1 MNSKLFLGIIL
12 IFALISSILFTVVE
26 GACNYEDG
34 GGISGSD
41 GGSDNPLA
49 VGTKGAPVTGRT
61 DDACNEGTLI
71 ENESKLNEAQAKLGE
86 LKKIA
91 ESVGINIKT
100 NLQEIKKNALANSQM
115 RGAVGNDDDMDEDQ
129 QAAEAKQDA
138 EICKK
143 YPQSCGGDEQPKQ
156 SVSGSSYMDA
166 LRG

>member
-12 IFALISSILFTVVE
+12 IFALISSMLLMVVE

-71 ENESKLNEAQAKLGE
+71 ENESKLKVAQEKLGE

-100 NLQEIKKNALANSQM
+100 NLKNIKKNSLTNSQM
-115 RGAVGNDDDMDEDQ
+115 KGAVGDEEMDEDQ

-143 YPQSCGGDEQPKQ
+143 YPQACWDDEKPKQ
-156 SVSGSSYMDA
+156 SVFGSSYMDA
-166 LRG
+166 PRG